1 MSKSLDQ
8 LIREEALT
16 AVANVGGDYNE
27 FIRWNKILL
36 AFNLEPLDSFVSKTV
51 DVH

>member
-1 MSKSLDQ
+1 MTLDQ

-27 FIRWNKILL
+27 FLDWNKILAL
-36 AFNLEPLDSFVSKTV
+36 FGLEPIDSLIAKTV

>member
-1 MSKSLDQ
+1 MKTLDQ

-16 AVANVGGDYNE
+16 AVANVGGSYDE

-36 AFNLEPLDSFVSKTV
+36 SFGLEPIDTFIAKTV